1 MGKGA
6 LNIFF
11 IFGFLVLSACSSGA
25 NDEKLSIYF
34 FGDVPRD
41 REEQLHKMIENEIG
55 EVEEEI
61 HISIEPVQHER
72 ILVVIAAQEGDL
84 YFIDQS
90 KDVFFDPVG
99 LVPLDGLF
107 SDDAREGSRQYVAED
122 EETGEEQLFAV
133 SINEQTR
140 FIDELDIELSNAMF
154 AFVDKRSTHIEL
166 SKKILEALY

>member
-1 MGKGA
+1 MGKFP
-6 LNIFF
+6 LNILF
-11 IFGFLVLSACSSGA
+11 ILGFLVLSACSNGA
-25 NDEKLSIYF
+25 NNEKLSIYF

-61 HISIEPVQHER
+61 YISIEPVQHER
-72 ILVVIAAQEGDL
+72 ILVVIAAEEGDL

-90 KDVFFDPVG
+90 KEVFFDPVG

-107 SDDAREGSRQYVAED
+107 SDEAIEGSAPYVVEN

-140 FIDELDIELSNAMF
+140 FIDELDIELSNEMF
-154 AFVDKRSTHIEL
+154 AFIDKRSPHIEL